1 MQNYYDRMVNLR
13 EKEIITPQ
21 EQLDRSDDEEVLE
34 YMKKKYYYQS
44 NRKMPKLYNIDGI
57 LLPTF

>member
-1 MQNYYDRMVNLR
+1 MVNLR